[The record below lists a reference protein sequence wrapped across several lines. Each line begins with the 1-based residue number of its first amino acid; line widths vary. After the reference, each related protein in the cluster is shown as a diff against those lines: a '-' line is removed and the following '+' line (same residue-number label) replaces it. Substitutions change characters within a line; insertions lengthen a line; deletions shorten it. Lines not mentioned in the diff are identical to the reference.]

1 MIQNPKTHLNKL
13 KRSATFA
20 INERSDKLANEGKTI
35 YRFGFGQSPFPIP
48 DMVTKTLQE
57 MPLGK
62 IIYLWMDY
70 LNCANQ

>member
-1 MIQNPKTHLNKL
+1 MIQNPETHLNKL
-13 KRSATFA
+13 KRSATLA

-57 MPLGK
+57 

-70 LNCANQ
+70 LNCAKQ

>member
-48 DMVTKTLQE
+48 DMVTKTLQ
-57 MPLGK
+57 GK
-62 IIYLWMDY
+62 CLSEKLFTCGWII
-70 LNCANQ
+70 